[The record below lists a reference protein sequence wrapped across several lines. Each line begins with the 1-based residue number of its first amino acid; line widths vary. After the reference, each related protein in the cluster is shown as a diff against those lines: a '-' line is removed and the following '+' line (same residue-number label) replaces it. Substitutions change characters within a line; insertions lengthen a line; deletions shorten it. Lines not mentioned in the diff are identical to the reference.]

1 MDQWKSGGHS
11 RHMGTRARI
20 EVGDEARGPNLGR
33 NLSMTPEIEFLL
45 YEMDGKLEE
54 VLIQLEE

>member
-1 MDQWKSGGHS
+1 
-11 RHMGTRARI
+11 MGTRARI